1 MRPLV
6 SSLSGLRALAPEMA
20 DTIFFK
26 EVQKRESDERSALVL
41 AILPENLLL
50 EKENEDA

>member
-1 MRPLV
+1 
-6 SSLSGLRALAPEMA
+6 MA
-20 DTIFFK
+20 DPIFFK

-41 AILPENLLL
+41 AILPENLFL